1 VWIHSQQQSTIA
13 RSKYANIL
21 INESIKLTLSCITD
35 KVEPMRNF
43 KHLTLWIVILWL
55 ALMPRFALAQIL
67 DSVEVNRADGAA
79 VIWIHFTVPVRYD
92 RHFPSESGQILQI
105 YVTVSPVGGEKV
117 SGGRDVK
124 TFRAKPGDPWSLL
137 EVKYDGDGTEGPNVV
152 LRFNKSTQF
161 RVQQGKDGRSIV
173 VLVPAPL
180 GKKGAADGGAAPDAE
195 HSYALTLAS
204 SAEPFSDF
212 SGFVAGVKNI
222 VPDAQVY
229 TVAAKLFG
237 KPVYYTRVGFF
248 DSYEEAEAAK
258 EKLLAAYP
266 GAWTT
271 PVGDIE
277 HAAAVGGAA
286 PAEPSELPLKAPP
299 PAAPLQHKEPAK
311 APVDVAAKAAAR
323 REDAA
328 PVVEAR
334 EGTQPGKMPDKM
346 PADSGGSALAE
357 RREKPAAVVGAA
369 PADSPKADQLMA
381 DARSALER
389 GDNAQAS
396 KALNAI
402 LSLPDN
408 KHTQDAQELLGL
420 ALERNSQAPMA
431 MVEYS
436 LYLKRYRD
444 GEGPERVRQRLAELS
459 SAASATAK
467 KQAPPTDAVS
477 ADALKSEQLMKDGR
491 EALTNGD
498 NARAIGIF
506 NALLKMPDNSQTR
519 DAQEFLGLALE
530 RAGRAPQAIVEYSL
544 YLKRYPN
551 GEGADR
557 VRLRVA
563 NIAPAEVRSIAI
575 LRPAKEPSAGE
586 WSVNGT
592 LSQDYFYG
600 KSQTSTLTTSST
612 GVDVRDPA
620 VARVDVNF
628 LSTRASV
635 TGRYRS
641 SRYENQIV
649 VDGDASHTYLDA
661 TQSKPRVGSF
671 YGEIKDREIDYSA
684 RIGRQSGS
692 SGGVLGRFD
701 GGQFGY
707 KLSPK
712 LRVHAVAGV
721 PVDTIAPTS
730 DRKFA
735 GASLEMGT
743 FAQHW
748 NGTAYFIQQQVDGII
763 DRQAVGLEVRFFHQM
778 GTVFSLMDYDVHHKV
793 LNLFLLQ
800 GNLLLSDQTSI
811 NMMMDYRKSPYALT
825 TNALM
830 NTGPM
835 KDGKYP
841 TSIAQVV
848 QEKGWS
854 DADITERIKA
864 FAPTVKTFSLGAYR
878 PLTEKLQIG
887 ADFSASSTSATP
899 PLGSD
904 PTAPD
909 YYPGS
914 AASGTSLSYSMNLI
928 GSRLLLEKDVAVL
941 SVGRGTGPTFTATN
955 VGLTVRAPYSAKG
968 YVNASLRWNK
978 QSTTQGTESD
988 RLTPTLRL
996 DYQLA
1001 KDITIEA
1008 EYQKEFSKTRGPS
1021 YGDDTNRD
1029 FYRIGWRWDF

>member
-1 VWIHSQQQSTIA
+1 MA
-13 RSKYANIL
+13 
-21 INESIKLTLSCITD
+21 
-35 KVEPMRNF
+35 
-43 KHLTLWIVILWL
+43 
-55 ALMPRFALAQIL
+55 PRFASAQIL

-79 VIWIHFTVPVRYD
+79 VIWVHFTVPVRYEK
-92 RHFPSESGQILQI
+92 HFPSESGQILQI
-105 YVTVSPVGGEKV
+105 YVTVSPVGGQVV
-117 SGGRDVK
+117 SGGRDAK

-137 EVKYDGDGTEGPNVV
+137 EVDYDGDGTEGPHLV
-152 LRFNKSTQF
+152 LRFNKPTQF

-173 VLVPAPL
+173 VLVPAQL
-180 GKKGAADGGAAPDAE
+180 GKNGAAPVERGDDGAALE
-195 HSYALTLAS
+195 DEKSYALTLAS
-204 SAEPFSDF
+204 SGEPFSDF
-212 SGFVAGVKNI
+212 SAFAAGVKNI
-222 VPDAQVY
+222 VPDAKVY

-237 KPVYYTRVGFF
+237 KSVYYTRVGFF
-248 DSYEEAEAAK
+248 DTYEGAEAAK

-266 GAWTT
+266 GVWTT
-271 PVGDIE
+271 PVGSIE
-277 HAAAVGGAA
+277 RAAATGGTPA
-286 PAEPSELPLKAPP
+286 AEPPLAVPP
-299 PAAPLQHKEPAK
+299 PRAPLQHKDPAK
-311 APVDVAAKAAAR
+311 APVDIADKAAVR

-328 PVVEAR
+328 PTVESQK
-334 EGTQPGKMPDKM
+334 GTQPGKMPGKA

-357 RREKPAAVVGAA
+357 RREKPVGVAGAA
-369 PADSPKADQLMA
+369 PADSPKADTLMA
-381 DARSALER
+381 EARTALER

-396 KALNAI
+396 KAFNAI

-408 KHTQDAQELLGL
+408 KHTQEAQELLGL
-420 ALERNSQAPMA
+420 ALERNGQPSMA

-444 GEGPERVRQRLAELS
+444 SEGTERVRQRLAELR
-459 SAASATAK
+459 SAAKAAA
-467 KQAPPTDAVS
+467 QNLAPPADGVS
-477 ADALKSEQLMKDGR
+477 AETRKIEQLMKDGR
-491 EALTNGD
+491 EALTKGENL
-498 NARAIGIF
+498 RAVEIF
-506 NALLKMPDNSQTR
+506 NTLLKMPDNPQTR

-530 RAGRAPQAIVEYSL
+530 RAGRTPQAVVEYSL
-544 YLKRYPN
+544 YLKRYPD

-563 NIAPAEVRSIAI
+563 NIAPAEVKSIAI
-575 LRPAKEPSAGE
+575 LRPAKEPGAGE

-592 LSQDYFYG
+592 VSQDYFYG
-600 KSQTSTLTTSST
+600 KSQTDALTASST
-612 GVDVRDPA
+612 GVEVREPT
-620 VARVDVNF
+620 VSRVDMKF
-628 LSTRASV
+628 LSTRASI

-641 SRYENQIV
+641 ARYENQIV
-649 VDGDASHTYLDA
+649 VDGDATHTYLEA
-661 TQSKPRVGSF
+661 TQSKPRIGSF

-707 KLSPK
+707 KLSPR

-748 NGTAYFIQQQVDGII
+748 NGSAYVIQQQVDGRI
-763 DRQAVGLEVRFFHQM
+763 DRQAVGLELRFFHQM
-778 GTVFSLMDYDVHHKV
+778 GSVFSLMDYDVHHKA

-800 GNLLLSDQTSI
+800 GNLLLPDQTSI
-811 NMMMDYRKSPYALT
+811 NMLVDIRKSPYLLT

-830 NTGPM
+830 YTGPM
-835 KDGKYP
+835 RDGTYP

-864 FAPTVKTFSLGAYR
+864 FAATVKTFSLGGYR
-878 PLTEKLQIG
+878 PLTEKFQVG

-899 PLGSD
+899 ALGSD

-914 AASGTSLSYSMNLI
+914 PDSGTSFSYSMNLI
-928 GSRLLLEKDVAVL
+928 GSRLLLKEDVSVL
-941 SVGRGTGPTFTATN
+941 SVGRGTGPTFTSTN

-978 QSTTQGTESD
+978 QNTTMGTDSN
-988 RLTPTLRL
+988 RLTPALRL
-996 DYQLA
+996 DYRLA

-1029 FYRIGWRWDF
+1029 FYRVGWRWDF